1 MSNLS
6 NVSNKRTYYRLG
18 QVQQKTL
25 VLLAAGIGLGLAMNS
40 NQYFRV
46 LKGAK
51 SEWQNIN
58 RRSLEKA
65 IKSLYQ
71 SKLIH
76 EHANPDGSLT
86 MVLTDKG
93 KQKVITFNIDNME
106 IKKPNIWDKKWR
118 IILFDIP
125 EKKRQARDV
134 LRETIKR
141 LGFYEYQKS
150 VFIHP
155 YPCQDEIDYI
165 VEYYEIRQY
174 VRIVT
179 ATELDNEIHLRK
191 IFNVS

>member
-71 SKLIH
+71 SKLIR
-76 EHANPDGSLT
+76 EHANSDGSLT

-93 KQKVITFNIDNME
+93 KQRAITFNIDNME

-179 ATELDNEIHLRK
+179 ATELDNEIHLKK
-191 IFNVS
+191 IFGLV

>member
-86 MVLTDKG
+86 
-93 KQKVITFNIDNME
+93 
-106 IKKPNIWDKKWR
+106 
-118 IILFDIP
+118 
-125 EKKRQARDV
+125 
-134 LRETIKR
+134 
-141 LGFYEYQKS
+141 
-150 VFIHP
+150 
-155 YPCQDEIDYI
+155 
-165 VEYYEIRQY
+165 
-174 VRIVT
+174 
-179 ATELDNEIHLRK
+179 
-191 IFNVS
+191 